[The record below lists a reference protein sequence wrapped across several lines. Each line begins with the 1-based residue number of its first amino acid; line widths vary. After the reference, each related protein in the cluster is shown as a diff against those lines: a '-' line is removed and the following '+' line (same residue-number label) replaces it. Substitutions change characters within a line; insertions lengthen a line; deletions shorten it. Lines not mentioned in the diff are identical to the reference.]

1 LWIKKTIIMLGLDG
15 VQILHG
21 KGHFWKGHMPA
32 HYNVPT
38 MGECACP
45 AHAADE
51 SIRRRE
57 GWQDGDAVSCQIT
70 SDTCFMMRI

>member
-1 LWIKKTIIMLGLDG
+1 
-15 VQILHG
+15 
-21 KGHFWKGHMPA
+21 MPA